1 MKKFERKDKN
11 EKRRLAFEKRNVKRE
26 HNLARYG
33 AEGGT
38 ALVMA
43 KTTDFNRRF
52 VAAMLALVFAISC
65 LVVGVNFATRA
76 EDSTAGSDD
85 SNLVTNKT
93 LSFNTTTGKY
103 DLTLEA
109 YATGKTAEKPVPLD
123 IALVIDQS
131 GSMITGDMGD
141 RYEAYGDSSTQWTVS
156 DATSGEQYYYQVLV
170 DGEAKYYPVK
180 AKEGTL
186 YEAQPEMQILDVFGR
201 GHDGD
206 VLRLELSAF
215 LQLINSGASSPAHF
229 DIPTNYYGLDA
240 NGKPHKVFA
249 LTVGAFLTYNAWLYY
264 YTDEGERVY
273 DVDSI
278 EEWFIGHDNHGVGI
292 KWFDVSGNVDTSD
305 LSKTD
310 DVNVF
315 YESGGNNSD
324 IESYTSWFR
333 TYYRNKSSSN
343 SYNYLRYD
351 SGNDWR
357 GNSTWSILVGNRYID
372 FVGQHDSTITAG
384 NNVRKNYDWFSDG
397 GTVAGNTGIPLY
409 LPVDGYNDLYYID
422 DDGNEVDISNN
433 ANGVAYQETDTIY
446 TGQLYRATG
455 ITRLEALKEAVSEF
469 SEAVAQDAS
478 DNNVDHRIAMIGFA
492 GNQTP
497 ALSVTGGTANYSGNN
512 YKYDYVNTGLFLNGD
527 FKSYKEITEYNY
539 ISYSAYIN
547 RHYYIQDSGTYVPVY
562 YASNGYWYRITGG
575 YPVTQGT
582 SDSGSTRRFYEVI
595 TTYQPLTDANYHD
608 ALISAKDN
616 DSTSNGVND
625 YIDQSIAKLGDYG
638 GTYTSYGMT
647 MANKVFENN
656 PISEGETRK
665 RIIVVFTDGEPG
677 GNGYEEA
684 IAGEALS
691 DGITAKEENG
701 ATVYTIGL
709 FKSTP
714 KTEVEEFMNSLSSN
728 SSVSRVNTYA
738 SDNKTASTN
747 YGCGDLDPSA
757 VYYYQN
763 SDGKTYSVQA
773 KRNKQSSLGWWA
785 RETTSTGTTYW
796 TTMPYE
802 DSSDSRSGRETF
814 YSDPSCR
821 NAVYSPQ
828 YGTTYY
834 TKHGSS
840 VYETR
845 YEYRWYDS
853 DNRICEPMTSESD
866 SNTDHIQFFALT
878 TPTSSGTTGYY
889 MPVSTAS
896 ALKEAF
902 TSITESISG
911 TQLDSTAIL
920 RDVVNTTNF
929 DLADATVTCYTA
941 LGKQDTENGGISF
954 DPETPVSGGI
964 TAAWDT
970 TSTNRLD
977 VTGFDY
983 SANYIAYGKE
993 ANETE
998 GTAANQ
1004 GKKLIVK
1011 IQGLTP
1017 IATGNGLT
1025 SNSLAGIYT
1034 PGESGAEDTEIAAFP
1049 SPMLDRQPVTLH
1061 VGESDTDAK
1070 FSAILGLEP
1079 VTGATADYSKVVLND
1094 GDNRTLFNG
1103 SGTDTWKDGT
1113 GTNVAVDD
1121 STAYL
1126 EYIRNSD
1133 TDMSA
1138 SDYNVSATLAAVN
1151 DDAAS
1156 YTYSWSLTENG
1167 TRTALSNSAIALGTD
1182 NLPKH
1187 IYISSDVNNRTVTI
1201 NEVTTGEYANTS
1213 RAFRIGLGLTKDGLP
1228 WSGTVSAII
1237 NGTDETLTFTDG
1249 ALDAASAQKVA
1260 LANGQSMTLD
1270 VPAGSVLT
1278 LTPEDAQLYIE
1289 SVKYKVGDAQDVD
1302 PGSSTTIDQN
1312 GIVFTVTYTREE
1324 VTDTGISDGPGSIGV
1339 VLYAIAGVLF
1349 VAAGGTGVYG
1359 YRRKRRNG

>member
-1 MKKFERKDKN
+1 MKNNSKKTNKQNTARSIQNTARKLPSKTKDERRRSLFNKKH
-11 EKRRLAFEKRNVKRE
+11 EKKERNQ
-26 HNLARYG
+26 ARYG
-33 AEGGT
+33 VDSGA
-38 ALVMA
+38 ALVVA
-43 KTTDFNRRF
+43 KASNMNRRL
-52 VAAMLALVFAISC
+52 VAAFLALVFAISC
-65 LVVGVNFATRA
+65 MVVGVNFATRA

-131 GSMITGDMGD
+131 GSMITGDMGET
-141 RYEAYGDSSTQWTVS
+141 YESVGSNSTQWTVS
-156 DATSGEQYYYQVLV
+156 DATSSEQYYYKVG
-170 DGEAKYYPVK
+170 DKHYPVQAK
-180 AKEGTL
+180 AGTI

-206 VLRLELSAF
+206 VVELSWTAFLRLMS
-215 LQLINSGASSPAHF
+215 SGISSSVHF
-229 DIPTNYYGLDA
+229 DIPTKYYGLDG

-249 LTVGAFLTYNAWLYY
+249 ITLGSFLKYDAWLYY
-264 YTDEGERVY
+264 YTDIGEANV
-273 DVDSI
+273 DVENI
-278 EEWFIGHDNHGVGI
+278 TERGADNNLRI
-292 KWFDVSGNVDTSD
+292 KWFSTSGDANAGD
-305 LSKTD
+305 LVKT
-310 DVNVF
+310 
-315 YESGGNNSD
+315 
-324 IESYTSWFR
+324 T
-333 TYYRNKSSSN
+333 SN
-343 SYNYLRYD
+343 SVLNSHGGSNGGYCESASLWNGDSLWRDYTYNRYVDYVGQYD
-351 SGNDWR
+351 SKISN
-357 GNSTWSILVGNRYID
+357 
-372 FVGQHDSTITAG
+372 G
-384 NNVRKNYDWFSDG
+384 NNVQKNYTWFSDG

-409 LPVDGYNDLYYID
+409 LPVDGYNDLYYVD

-469 SEAVAQDAS
+469 SEAVAQDAR

-497 ALSVTGGTANYSGNN
+497 ALSVSGGTANYSGNN
-512 YKYDYVNTGLFLNGD
+512 REYDYVNTGLFLNGN
-527 FKSYKEITEYNY
+527 FKSYKEITTYNY

-691 DGITAKEENG
+691 DGITAKEEND

-714 KTEVEEFMNSLSSN
+714 KTEVEEFMNALSSN
-728 SSVSRVNTYA
+728 SSVSRENKYA
-738 SDNKTASTN
+738 SDDKTASTN
-747 YGCGDLDPSA
+747 YGCGELNPSA

-814 YSDPSCR
+814 YSDSSC
-821 NAVYSPQ
+821 NNPDYSPQ

-834 TKHGSS
+834 TKYGSS

-1034 PGESGAEDTEIAAFP
+1034 PGESGAEDTEIATFP
-1049 SPMLDRQPVTLH
+1049 TPMLDRQPVTLH
-1061 VGESDTDAK
+1061 VGEADTDAK

-1094 GDNRTLFNG
+1094 GDNRTLFDG

-1278 LTPEDAQLYIE
+1278 LTPEDAQLYTE

-1312 GIVFTVTYTREE
+1312 GIVFTVTR
-1324 VTDTGISDGPGSIGV
+1324 
-1339 VLYAIAGVLF
+1339 AC
-1349 VAAGGTGVYG
+1349 
-1359 YRRKRRNG
+1359 RRFDQRT